1 MKKFLAATLIIGNL
15 FFSSIGNA
23 EIKTY
28 TATSEEVADKFE
40 AQEVVKLRA
49 RDKAIKIALTE
60 ASDYLKSN
68 SELTDDEISAIT
80 SNSFELVG
88 LPQYNRAGK
97 SSTWS
102 ATVEIK
108 IDDDEIKNWLNRD
121 ERDKQSLI
129 NQTKDTQKIF
139 AANDLRLEEFRE
151 RAKNSS
157 KQERYQIKTAFGYVE
172 KEFLS
177 NQKVAD
183 GNKFYY
189 KRRFDDAIKLY
200 TEALELNEDNIVAC
214 NRRGN
219 IYGLLAAQQ
228 KNIPIAESN
237 RRQAL
242 TDLDKALRLNPN
254 YADAYGNRGFVYY
267 CAKNFSAAIKDF
279 DKAIQL
285 NPLDAQNY
293 TYRGLCYRQ
302 TDIAKATADFD
313 KAVELLPNNPN
324 VYFNRGK
331 FYEYDAKDFSK
342 AVQDYS
348 RAIDLTTREDLL
360 ALNYQ
365 NRGSAYRK
373 LKMFGKAI
381 EDYTR
386 AIEILE
392 KPAQKNPLLPWVY
405 RGRGECY
412 QASGDSANAQA
423 DLNKFAELQRR

>member
-1 MKKFLAATLIIGNL
+1 MKKILAATLIIGSM

-60 ASDYLKSN
+60 AGNYLKSN

-88 LPQYNRAGK
+88 LPQYNRTDK

-108 IDDDEIKNWLNRD
+108 IDDAEIKNWLNRD
-121 ERDKQSLI
+121 ERDKHSLI
-129 NQTKDTQKIF
+129 NQTKDTQKLF
-139 AANDLRLEEFRE
+139 AANDLRLEEFRT

-157 KQERYQIKTAFGYVE
+157 KQERNQLKAAFGYVD

-189 KRRFDDAIKLY
+189 KGRFDDAIKLY
-200 TEALELNEDNIVAC
+200 TEALELNEDNVVAC
-214 NRRGN
+214 NLRGN
-219 IYGLLAAQQ
+219 IYGLFAMNQ
-228 KNIPIAESN
+228 KNIPVAESN

-242 TDLDKALRLNPN
+242 ADLDKALRLNPN

-267 CAKNFSAAIKDF
+267 GAKNFSAAIKDF

-285 NPLDAQNY
+285 NPNDAQNY
-293 TYRGLCYRQ
+293 TYRGFCYRQ
-302 TDIAKATADFD
+302 TDVAKAAADFD
-313 KAVELLPNNPN
+313 KAVELLPNNPS
-324 VYFNRGK
+324 VYFNRGN
-331 FYEYDAKDFSK
+331 FYEHDVKDFSK

-360 ALNYQ
+360 AVNYQ
-365 NRGSAYRK
+365 NRGDAYRK
-373 LKMFGKAI
+373 LNMFGKAI

-386 AIEILE
+386 AIEFME

-405 RGRGECY
+405 RSRGECY
-412 QASGDSANAQA
+412 RSLGDGANAQA